1 MEEIA
6 VSYSPLFK
14 LKIKILER
22 FGRQYVAAKLLG
34 LRDDE
39 LSLILMGRKRLT
51 EEMIVSLEK
60 VLRTSRKDFLPESYP
75 KEKQR

>member
-1 MEEIA
+1 M
-6 VSYSPLFK
+6 SYSPLFK